1 MITVEL
7 GKTILA
13 RAVEG
18 GNDFTPILLDNI
30 AIDWGNDE
38 FLDEYKPTV
47 AKFDVVLSG
56 DPRTFA
62 RRLQRKAIWEEKIRI
77 LDGKLVLFVG
87 KIREIHPRLVRIHD
101 GYRLWRVTFTC
112 TDIVQDIS
120 GYPKGSYF
128 EGWYEVSVNDALKGV
143 SAGMGYVNNVLMPP
157 HGGDKTIVRTATGD
171 GKKLENKQWL
181 QLLYSAPAGYSYSFD
196 PEAGVIRPRPNP
208 TRVTEWGLVDDVN
221 GGGKFPSQ
229 TRFVF
234 DDAGA
239 LKSNTEVLT
248 VDAKTLG
255 VDEIGCTFSPK
266 MTVGYVR
273 VKHYTSSKDK
283 TDESL
288 FYMEGWGTGEMEVKT
303 ASTDNAHTI
312 AHKFFE
318 AYRLLVARPRHPDVT
333 YRMANPESEDRE
345 SREYWL
351 RTWCDGRALQIKGS
365 ELVWFMDP
373 KPLGPDSPPAPGDL
387 LCPIGGKLR
396 YSSRKGWTITQRV
409 IFANSGT
416 LAPLKLS
423 KASFTPNELHR
434 SVTLDDIGK
443 LTEKYNA
450 IY

>member
-1 MITVEL
+1 MITVNV
-7 GKTILA
+7 GNTILA
-13 RAVEG
+13 RTVADGSE
-18 GNDFTPILLDNI
+18 DKPIVLDNI
-30 AIDWGNDE
+30 AIDWGNEE

-56 DPRTFA
+56 DPRVFS
-62 RRLQRKAIWEEKIRI
+62 RRLQRKAIWEQPVKI
-77 LDGKLVLFVG
+77 LDDKLVLFFG
-87 KIREIHPRLVRIHD
+87 RIREIHPRLVRIQD
-101 GYRLWRVTFTC
+101 GDRLWRVTFTC

-143 SAGMGYVNNVLMPP
+143 SAGINYGNNFLTPP
-157 HGGDKTIVRTATGD
+157 HGGDKTVVRTATGD
-171 GKKLENKQWL
+171 GKRTENKKWL

-196 PEAGVIRPRPNP
+196 PEAGAIRPRPNP
-208 TRVTEWGLVDDVN
+208 TRVTEWGLVDDLN
-221 GGGKFPSQ
+221 GGGKFPS
-229 TRFVF
+229 TIRFVF

-239 LKSNTEVLT
+239 LKSNTEVLE
-248 VDAKTLG
+248 VDAKKLG
-255 VDEIGCTFSPK
+255 VDEIGCTLSPK
-266 MTVGYVR
+266 MTVGWVR
-273 VKHYTSSKDK
+273 VKHYTSSRDK
-283 TDESL
+283 IDESL
-288 FYMEGWGTGEMEVKT
+288 FYMKGWGAGEMEVT
-303 ASTDNAHTI
+303 TVATDNAQTI
-312 AHKFFE
+312 AEKFFD

-333 YRMANPESEDRE
+333 YRMTDPEKEDRE

-373 KPLGPDSPPAPGDL
+373 HPLGPDSPPAPGDL

-423 KASFTPNELHR
+423 NASFTPNELHR

-450 IY
+450 NH